1 MTASRS
7 RTGLLILI
15 AWLLAMVATPVSSA
29 SATNGTI
36 TVLKA
41 GDRNPADH
49 TAGSYAVGLA
59 GAVFEYSTSESFASI
74 AGTFPATDASGA
86 ATKSVAAGTYYVR
99 EKTAPSGWTDMGPVQ
114 SLYFDPGSST
124 PDSARA
130 YVSTVVVSSGQTTT
144 TYPDRS
150 SSSEQEAGDSG
161 SPFVD
166 VRDNASFPSYCGTKI
181 QLVLD
186 RSGSISPYKN
196 DYKLAVDA
204 FIDALDNTPT
214 QIGITSFNTDVN
226 TDGISA
232 QSPLPLS
239 TAGNAATLKAKVAA
253 IYDTPQHGTNW
264 DAALR
269 DAATRGGFGPTPES
283 ASAKPDMIV
292 FITDGNPTVSPTD
305 SDSGDVSLLDL
316 TYGMASA
323 NLVKNQVVA
332 GAVKMK
338 MFALGVGDGVTV
350 ENLKVVSGP
359 NDDSSA
365 DPDYAATSILAL
377 TSKLKEI
384 AGRSCGAR
392 IVVRKKL
399 VGADNDA
406 LARSNWNFAATSGAS
421 VSYSDPDN
429 AAPYKTSGSPAQMTV
444 SVNAI
449 PAGGTNVSVTEDVAG
464 QPLAAGD
471 YGLTGVVCETG
482 QFGSGTTVATTSVT
496 RGFSLGG
503 VALKRNTDLFCTFTN
518 SVLQPNITLTKT
530 TSTPTVNAGDVA
542 KFAVKVQ
549 NTGDGP
555 AQNVVVSD
563 VLPAGPTWTA
573 DGALP
578 AGCVIA
584 NVVVASVTR
593 QKVTCTLASLA
604 KDASVTFNVK
614 ATTSAAECSTYDN
627 TVTATAGNQAQIG
640 PDTATVTCVKPPKL
654 IVVKHVVNDDGGTGT
669 AANFT
674 LQVDDPGTDPPSFA
688 GAESPGTPVTVDAG
702 TYSVTEAA
710 QTGYAVTY
718 SADCKNTT
726 IAFGQTKTC
735 TVTNNDIAP
744 SLTVIKHVVNDN
756 GGTKTAAD
764 FSLTV
769 DDPGSNPAAFAGA
782 ESPGTTVAVDPGAY
796 SVARVRTTVTPCR
809 IRRAAPG
816 RFPSATPRPA
826 RSPITTSRRS
836 LTVIKHVVNDNG
848 GTKAAAD
855 FSLTIDD
862 PGSNPAAFAG
872 AESPGTTV
880 AVDPGA
886 YSVSEGSH
894 DGYAVSYSAGC
905 TGSLAIGESAT
916 CTVTNN
922 DIAPQLT
929 VIKHVV
935 NDSGGTKTAG
945 NFSLTIDDPG
955 SNPAA
960 FAGAES
966 PGTNVTVDPGAYS
979 VSENADSGYVASY
992 SADCAST
999 LAIGQTKTCTVT
1011 NNDIAPGLTVIK
1023 HVVNDNGGTKA
1034 AANFSLTVDDPGS
1047 NPAAFAGAESPGT
1060 TVAVD
1065 PGTYS
1070 VSEGDH
1076 SGYAVSYSDGCDS
1089 TLAIGQTKTC
1099 TVTNNDIAPQLNVVK
1114 HMINGHGGTK
1124 TAADFSLTV
1133 DDPGT
1138 NPAPF
1143 AGAEAP
1149 GTAVAVDPGAYTV
1162 SEGDHAGYAV
1172 SYSADCTGS
1181 LAIGETKTCTVTN
1194 NDIAPTLT
1202 VVKHVVNKGGSSAQA
1217 SDFTMHVTGNPITPS
1232 GFAGA
1237 ESPGTEKTLAAGP
1250 YDVSETGSATADYT
1264 QTRSAGCTGTLA
1276 IGEAKTCTITN
1287 TRRTGSITVRK
1298 NLVPADDGGLFDLTV
1313 DGAVVREDA
1322 SDADGATVEVAT
1334 GTHTVGEAAGSA
1346 GALGD
1351 YVSSIACNNETSASG
1366 HGPHEVSV
1374 GSGAELTCTITNTRR
1389 ANVTIRT
1396 VTLPADPGRTTS
1408 FGFASS
1414 LPQTAGPIAIA
1425 LGGIFALADLDTVTT
1440 SVAPGQHSA
1449 TENNPA
1455 PLGYKLVGLTCT
1467 EDKAQNSTVSTGAA
1481 LPIDR
1486 HAALIADPGESIVCT
1501 FTNRKVV
1508 GQAVVVKAG
1517 DTFAYHG
1524 DSASYTFA
1532 VSNTGNSSL
1541 HDVVVTDDKC
1551 ANVSA
1556 VPTGKQNDN
1565 GDALLDPLG
1574 ADATNPEVWV
1584 YTCSYSLAAHQTGE
1598 TNPVVNTATVTGVDE
1613 LDRPVAD
1620 TDQHVTTLLHPAIS
1634 LTKTGPAT
1642 ATAGAR
1648 VVFAD
1653 RGEEHRRRRV
1663 PGSAGGRHPTLA
1675 ARRRRC

>member
-756 GGTKTAAD
+756 GGTKTAAN

-796 SVARVRTTVTPCR
+796 SVSEGAHDGYAVSYSAGCTGTLAVGETATCTVTNND
-809 IRRAAPG
+809 IAPQ
-816 RFPSATPRPA
+816 
-826 RSPITTSRRS
+826 
-836 LTVIKHVVNDNG
+836 LTVVKHVVNDNG

-886 YSVSEGSH
+886 YSVSEGSHDGYAVSYSAGCTGSLAIGESATCTVTNNDIAPGLTVIKHVVNDNGGTKAAADFSLTIDDPGSNPAAFAGAESPGTKVAVDPGAYSVSEGAH

-1194 NDIAPTLT
+1194 NDIAPDAD
-1202 VVKHVVNKGGSSAQA
+1202 GRQA
-1217 SDFTMHVTGNPITPS
+1217 RRQQGRQQRPGVGLHDARHRQPDH
-1232 GFAGA
+1232 A
-1237 ESPGTEKTLAAGP
+1237 ERLRRRGVPG
-1250 YDVSETGSATADYT
+1250 D
-1264 QTRSAGCTGTLA
+1264 
-1276 IGEAKTCTITN
+1276 
-1287 TRRTGSITVRK
+1287 
-1298 NLVPADDGGLFDLTV
+1298 
-1313 DGAVVREDA
+1313 REDA
-1322 SDADGATVEVAT
+1322 GGRSVRRQRDGL
-1334 GTHTVGEAAGSA
+1334 GDGRLHPD
-1346 GALGD
+1346 ALGRLH
-1351 YVSSIACNNETSASG
+1351 G
-1366 HGPHEVSV
+1366 H
-1374 GSGAELTCTITNTRR
+1374 
-1389 ANVTIRT
+1389 
-1396 VTLPADPGRTTS
+1396 
-1408 FGFASS
+1408 
-1414 LPQTAGPIAIA
+1414 
-1425 LGGIFALADLDTVTT
+1425 
-1440 SVAPGQHSA
+1440 
-1449 TENNPA
+1449 
-1455 PLGYKLVGLTCT
+1455 
-1467 EDKAQNSTVSTGAA
+1467 
-1481 LPIDR
+1481 
-1486 HAALIADPGESIVCT
+1486 
-1501 FTNRKVV
+1501 
-1508 GQAVVVKAG
+1508 AG
-1517 DTFAYHG
+1517 DRRG
-1524 DSASYTFA
+1524 ED
-1532 VSNTGNSSL
+1532 L
-1541 HDVVVTDDKC
+1541 HDHEHPQDR
-1551 ANVSA
+1551 
-1556 VPTGKQNDN
+1556 
-1565 GDALLDPLG
+1565 LDHRSQEP
-1574 ADATNPEVWV
+1574 
-1584 YTCSYSLAAHQTGE
+1584 
-1598 TNPVVNTATVTGVDE
+1598 
-1613 LDRPVAD
+1613 R
-1620 TDQHVTTLLHPAIS
+1620 
-1634 LTKTGPAT
+1634 
-1642 ATAGAR
+1642 AGR
-1648 VVFAD
+1648 
-1653 RGEEHRRRRV
+1653 
-1663 PGSAGGRHPTLA
+1663 
-1675 ARRRRC
+1675 